1 MIFNPKFFYNGYR
14 SVLEGQLRYC
24 TKKWV
29 NHVNNVLKQQE
40 EEKKKNDLQKNKKT
54 R

>member
-1 MIFNPKFFYNGYR
+1 MIFNPKYFYNGYR

-40 EEKKKNDLQKNKKT
+40 EKKKNDIRENKKT
-54 R
+54 S